1 MCEVSSDK
9 IEVMFGF
16 TTFGSEPSFCSSA
29 SDRDIFYKQDF
40 LLSLNLSS
48 LTNFLWI

>member
-16 TTFGSEPSFCSSA
+16 TTLASEPFFRGSA
-29 SDRDIFYKQDF
+29 SDQDIFYKQVY
-40 LLSLNLSS
+40 LLA
-48 LTNFLWI
+48 